1 MNDAGFRG
9 QVATVP
15 ARVRYVNA
23 EWKGREEIPR
33 IGSRETRRANTS
45 TQDIRVENARPFQA
59 AGESDL
65 ERSGYMLT
73 THETQIRNFRDE
85 AEVAKVYYPEMER
98 LVEKTT
104 GAARAFVR
112 SHLIRTEVPVDFNDG
127 YARFVHCDYNMK
139 RLKEMSEEVLTDHG
153 VEPDPNW
160 IYVWFNTWQPF
171 DNPAINNPL
180 AFIDWQSLPADD
192 VIDYFYTGR
201 DRDSLVAAP
210 VHNPDHRWRYF
221 PNMTTNEIL
230 LFKQLDGRPGDR
242 SVYCPHTSFD
252 VPDTPEDAPPR
263 RSIESR
269 ILAVFEAE

>member
-1 MNDAGFRG
+1 MNDAGFRS
-9 QVATVP
+9 QAATVP
-15 ARVRYVNA
+15 AKVRYVNA
-23 EWKGREEIPR
+23 EWKGRDEIPR

-45 TQDIRVENARPFQA
+45 TQEIRVENARPLQA
-59 AGESDL
+59 AGEIDL

-73 THETQIRNFRDE
+73 THQTQIKDFRDE

-104 GAARAFVR
+104 GAAKAFVR
-112 SHLIRTEVPVDFNDG
+112 SHLVRTETPVDFNDG
-127 YARFVHCDYNMK
+127 YARFVHCDYNMQ
-139 RLKEMSEEVLTDHG
+139 RLKEMSEEVLADHG
-153 VEPDPNW
+153 VTPDPNW

-171 DNPAINNPL
+171 DNAAINNPL
-180 AFIDWQSLPADD
+180 AFCDWQSLPADD

-201 DRDSLVAAP
+201 NRDSLVAAP
-210 VHNPDHRWRYF
+210 VYNPEHRWRYF
-221 PNMTTNEIL
+221 PDMTTDEIL